1 MKDIFAT
8 VGKITGLIFAAL
20 VICFTS
26 WLTWLLAARLIP
38 DNTILQFMT
47 IALFD
52 GGALIWFI
60 QFITQAKGTMQ
71 WAVAGI
77 GWVIGLAGAVIM
89 AGGELIMGQQLVT
102 LDDPTTLGWVLV
114 ATVIVAALAHAVLI
128 YTFHFVEP
136 AVKNRIENAQQ
147 VSKAIEKAY
156 GDARQ
161 EIERNAQELTESLR
175 QSVMFEAQQQ
185 IGAQTA
191 AHIRGAGLLAART
204 GETLRGGVV
213 IPAQARDAEPGPAI
227 LAEQPAP
234 PRPTLHWPWRPARKA
249 KPAEKANPAP
259 VLDPALVAAL
269 AEALATVMRNPTPA
283 GQYATETVDATGEAR
298 KNGREGSGQ

>member
-8 VGKITGLIFAAL
+8 IGKIVGLIFAAL
-20 VICFTS
+20 VITFTS

-128 YTFHFVEP
+128 YLFHFVEP

-213 IPAQARDAEPGPAI
+213 IPAQARDAETGPAI

-234 PRPTLHWPWRPARKA
+234 PRPTLQWPWRPARKE
-249 KPAEKANPAP
+249 KPAEKTNQVPAP
-259 VLDPALVAAL
+259 DPALVAAL
-269 AEALATVMRNPTPA
+269 AEALTTAMRSPAPA
-283 GQYATETVDATGEAR
+283 GQYASETIDATGEAR
-298 KNGREGSGQ
+298 KNGSGGSGQ